1 MKKEKIELSVGSQLF
16 WGNLI
21 PGIMWLGAGITGM
34 FTSAVFQILHLILLV
49 AVIILAVMLMRAKCE
64 EQDEMAAY
72 NLMKAKAKTRDIMH
86 MIYCVASLVTVGVFG
101 VLMVLGVEMSLLR
114 VVARMFLVLMGMQ
127 DIITSIIFRK
137 LEAE

>member
-34 FTSAVFQILHLILLV
+34 FTSAFFQILHLILLV

-86 MIYCVASLVTVGVFG
+86 MTYCVASLAAAGGFG
-101 VLMVLGVEMSLLR
+101 ILMIFGEEMSLPR
-114 VVARMFLVLMGMQ
+114 IVARMFFVLMGVQ
-127 DIITSIIFRK
+127 DILTSVLFHK